1 MLWTIYTFS
10 EGPVYDFAPAGLG
23 FPALASYSASLMH
36 SSHSQAWWW
45 SQVTWVS
52 RLIIKGLVI
61 HLERTCNTSLVSPLR
76 LLLLEPCVLLHRSC
90 QLCLSLAVRKHNID
104 FEVGM
109 EDLEQ
114 ELSLYN
120 YIDQAP
126 VRALHRSFLIGV
138 SPLPPPPCGSC
149 RGQRLLELLGA
160 WNLEK
165 E

>member
-1 MLWTIYTFS
+1 MHFYKKKNYLHFIKKNCL
-10 EGPVYDFAPAGLG
+10 GPTYKKTKPRK
-23 FPALASYSASLMH
+23 SAFIKKVLKLIETPDMT
-36 SSHSQAWWW
+36 SH
-45 SQVTWVS
+45 
-52 RLIIKGLVI
+52 
-61 HLERTCNTSLVSPLR
+61 VSPLR
-76 LLLLEPCVLLHRSC
+76 LLLLEPCVLFHGGC
-90 QLCLSLAVRKHNID
+90 QLCLPLAVRKHNID

-160 WNLEK
+160 WNLE
-165 E
+165 EENSSGETIRHGMDLSICPVRE